1 MTPLLPHRPPL
12 PPSPPPARITTGLL
26 GAGKCGS
33 QSVLRPLLIPFLLT
47 HSQTDDVFT
56 HLRTHV
62 LAYLLTHVP
71 TYLPPPRTYG
81 TKPSRTEATP
91 TTSTTSRRCTSRV
104 SAPTSASTSMAQSGP
119 ADLRCSEDRVCARLL
134 LRGKRCAS
142 HRRSPDGA
150 PLSYFRRTA
159 APSLPSTVVDAY
171 I

>member
-1 MTPLLPHRPPL
+1 MPYPRTGESSKLTASKSTVSLSSSPIALLLPHRPLL
-12 PPSPPPARITTGLL
+12 PASQQDFWEQVSVAV
-26 GAGKCGS
+26 S
-33 QSVLRPLLIPFLLT
+33 QSSPSYTFLLT
-47 HSQTDDVFT
+47 DSHNDDVFT

-119 ADLRCSEDRVCARLL
+119 APGQRLR
-134 LRGKRCAS
+134 LRK
-142 HRRSPDGA
+142 
-150 PLSYFRRTA
+150 
-159 APSLPSTVVDAY
+159 
-171 I
+171 